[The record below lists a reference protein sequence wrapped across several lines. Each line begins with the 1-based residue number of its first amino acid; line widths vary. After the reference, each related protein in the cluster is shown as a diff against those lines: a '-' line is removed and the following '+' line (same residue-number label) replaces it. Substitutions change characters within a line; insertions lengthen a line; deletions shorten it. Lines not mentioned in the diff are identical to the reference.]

1 MGGSERV
8 QRQHLNHRKNQVSE
22 PSIKL
27 AEQQARRVVLTQAI
41 EIADFEGKLLS
52 DLERDQLDLRAIET
66 ARAATGVDGIVNVA
80 LTLSG
85 RAEHVLEAVG
95 KRSGTLASLQNIPVW
110 RSWLVWGIP
119 LVALILGVATDLIA
133 NPHRVNLLSL
143 PILIIVLWNMA
154 VYALLLMALLR
165 RNLRHPDPPLTS
177 LWRWV
182 TGNPHLPRRLGSV
195 RVEASAQFLRL
206 WHSVTAD
213 LNGQRIRQVLHF
225 SAAAWGAG
233 IALSLIARGVVV
245 EYRIGW
251 ESTWFNAE
259 QVHSI
264 LSILLMPLAA
274 LLSLEPFT
282 LQEVSSMK
290 FDGGTDG
297 AADHGRRWVYLYAGL
312 VMMLVVLPR
321 LLLAVAAWWRVRS
334 LSHQVSI
341 DLRQPYF
348 QRLIDRLIPAQVC
361 LCVYAHRDEDR
372 TDLARVLVRNAE
384 IGASDVIISTL
395 TGDVLRMVDIPRES
409 HWPAP
414 GTFWQ
419 KLLSLHSQ
427 PSVRE
432 LSAIGYDGN
441 VVLHVVGGA
450 GDLESAMP
458 LLRRLRQPVLVLAN
472 SLTAGGQATL
482 LAQCRLHQK
491 HHDFI
496 TGVLSFDSFAR
507 CWVQEW
513 VLLDALS
520 LCVPLS
526 KKQGFTRLVAAWND
540 RNIVR
545 FKRSMLTIGA
555 LLLDAAQQEEDV
567 ASKPLS
573 VMNLLSS
580 GRRDAHEAAKNA
592 AMAAVVKKLKQSE
605 VATLLGLLELHGIA
619 SSAASG
625 VERGLDVKFDVQST
639 FDTSHAGVAGA
650 ATGATVGAS
659 VDMLTGGLTLGV
671 AALLGALV
679 GGSSAFL
686 TAAWKNRTTASG
698 VTTVQLTEE
707 VLQAM
712 VGAALLRYLAIIH
725 FVHDKTVV
733 GIGEIGASWKNEMI
747 AAVEAQN
754 IQLRQL
760 WDVVRAQNSPAD
772 SATLMANELEEIA
785 RRVLSNLYPVTR
797 VL

>member
-1 MGGSERV
+1 MQS
-8 QRQHLNHRKNQVSE
+8 LNLRKNQVSE
-22 PSIKL
+22 HSMRL

-52 DLERDQLDLRAIET
+52 DLERDQLDLRAVET
-66 ARAATGVDGIVNVA
+66 ARAATGADGIINVA
-80 LTLSG
+80 QTLSG
-85 RAEHVLEAVG
+85 RAEQVLEAVG

-119 LVALILGVATDLIA
+119 LVALILGLATDLIA

-165 RNLRHPDPPLTS
+165 RKLRHPDPPLAS

-182 TGNPHLPRRLGSV
+182 ISYPHLPRRLGSV

-213 LNGQRIRQVLHF
+213 LSGQRIRQVLHF
-225 SAAAWGAG
+225 AAAAWGAG

-245 EYRIGW
+245 QYRIGW

-259 QVHSI
+259 QVHGI
-264 LSILLMPLAA
+264 LSILLMPLVA

-282 LQEVSSMK
+282 LLEVSSMK
-290 FDGGTDG
+290 FDGGADG
-297 AADHGRRWVYLYAGL
+297 AEDHGRRWVYLYAGL
-312 VMMLVVLPR
+312 VMILVVLPR
-321 LLLAVAAWWRVRS
+321 LLLAVVAWWRVRF
-334 LSHQVSI
+334 LSHQVPI
-341 DLRQPYF
+341 DLREPYF

-361 LCVYAHRDEDR
+361 LCVYSHRDEDR
-372 TDLARVLVRNAE
+372 TALARVLVGNAE
-384 IGASDVIISTL
+384 IGASGIIRTS
-395 TGDVLRMVDIPRES
+395 TGDVLRMVDIPRGA

-419 KLLSLHSQ
+419 KLLSLCSQ

-432 LSAIGYDGN
+432 LSAIGYDGD
-441 VVLHVVGGA
+441 VVLHVVGEA
-450 GDLESAMP
+450 GDLESAMA

-472 SLTAGGQATL
+472 SLTAVGQSTL

-507 CWVQEW
+507 CWVQDW
-513 VLLDALS
+513 VLLDELS
-520 LCVPLS
+520 QCMPLS

-545 FKRSMLTIGA
+545 FKSSMLIIGA
-555 LLLDAAQQEEDV
+555 WLLEAAQQEEDV

-573 VMNLLSS
+573 VMNLLS
-580 GRRDAHEAAKNA
+580 GARRDAHEAAKSA

-605 VATLLGLLELHGIA
+605 AAALLNLLKLHGIA
-619 SSAASG
+619 SSVASG
-625 VERGLDVKFDVQST
+625 LEQGLDVKFVVQST
-639 FDTSHAGVAGA
+639 FDTSQAGVAGA
-650 ATGATVGAS
+650 AAGATVGAS

-707 VLQAM
+707 ALQAM

-725 FVHDKTVV
+725 FVKDKAVV
-733 GIGEIGASWKNEMI
+733 GIGEIRASWKNEMI
-747 AAVEAQN
+747 AAVSAQD

-772 SATLMANELEEIA
+772 SATRLANELEEIS
-785 RRVLSNLYPVTR
+785 RRVLRNLYPVKG

>member
-1 MGGSERV
+1 M
-8 QRQHLNHRKNQVSE
+8 SE
-22 PSIKL
+22 PCIKL
-27 AEQQARRVVLTQAI
+27 AEGQARRVVLSQAI
-41 EIADFEGKLLS
+41 EIADFEGKLLN
-52 DLERDQLDLRAIET
+52 DIERDQFDLRAVET
-66 ARAATGVDGIVNVA
+66 ARAATGVDGKVDVA
-80 LTLSG
+80 LALSG

-95 KRSGTLASLQNIPVW
+95 KRSGTLASFQNIPVW

-119 LVALILGVATDLIA
+119 LVALILGVATDLIV

-143 PILIIVLWNMA
+143 PILIIALWNMV
-154 VYALLLMALLR
+154 VYFLLLMALLR
-165 RNLRHPDPPLTS
+165 RSFPQSDPPLTS

-182 TGNPHLPRRLGSV
+182 TDNPHLLRRFGSV
-195 RVEASAQFLRL
+195 RDEALAQFRRL
-206 WHSVTAD
+206 WHSVTAE

-259 QVHSI
+259 QVHGI
-264 LSILLMPLAA
+264 LSILLAPLVM
-274 LLSLEPFT
+274 LFSLEPFT

-290 FDGGTDG
+290 FDGVTDG

-312 VMMLVVLPR
+312 VMLLVVLPR
-321 LLLAVAAWWRVRS
+321 LLLAIVAWWRVRA
-334 LSHQVSI
+334 LSGLVSI

-361 LCVYAHRDEDR
+361 LCIYAHRDEDR
-372 TDLARVLVRNAE
+372 AALVRVLVSDVE
-384 IGASDVIISTL
+384 IGASSGIVSTL
-395 TGDVLRMVDIPRES
+395 NGDVLRMVDIPRES
-409 HWPAP
+409 QRPTP
-414 GTFWQ
+414 VTLLQ
-419 KLLSLHSQ
+419 KLLSLYIQ
-427 PSVRE
+427 PCVRE
-432 LSAIGYDGN
+432 LNTIVYGGD

-458 LLRRLRQPVLVLAN
+458 LLCRLRLPVLVLAN

-496 TGVLSFDSFAR
+496 TAVLSFDSFAR

-526 KKQGFTRLVAAWND
+526 KKQGFTRLAAAWND

-555 LLLDAAQQEEDV
+555 WLLDAAQQEEVV

-573 VMNLLSS
+573 LMNILSS
-580 GRRDAHEAAKNA
+580 ERRDAHEAAKNA
-592 AMAAVVKKLKQSE
+592 AMAAVVKKLKESDA
-605 VATLLGLLELHGIA
+605 ATLMDLLNLYGVA
-619 SSAASG
+619 ASAASRL
-625 VERGLDVKFDVQST
+625 EQRLDVKFDVQST
-639 FDTSHAGVAGA
+639 FDTSHVGMAGA
-650 ATGATVGAS
+650 ATGATMGATID
-659 VDMLTGGLTLGV
+659 VVTGGLTLGV

-679 GGSSAFL
+679 GGSGAFL
-686 TAAWKNRTTASG
+686 TAAWKNRTTDSG
-698 VTTVQLTEE
+698 STTVQLSEAM
-707 VLQAM
+707 LQAM
-712 VGAALLRYLAIIH
+712 VGAGLLRYLAIIH
-725 FVHDKTVV
+725 FVHDTSMA
-733 GIGEIGASWKNEMI
+733 GIDEIRSSWKNEMI
-747 AAVEAQN
+747 AAVEVQSS
-754 IQLRQL
+754 QLRHL
-760 WDVVRAQNSPAD
+760 WDVVRAQNRPTD
-772 SATLMANELEEIA
+772 SANLLANELEEVA
-785 RRVLSNLYPVTR
+785 RKVLRNLYPVTR